1 VARSNPTAGW
11 KAALIA
17 SAGLA
22 VVFVIF
28 GGINNGFSKRT
39 IITLAV
45 AGALL
50 GAIGAPDFQP
60 DSFRYPVLW
69 QIAFAILGCVL
80 VAFHFEAGPLA
91 ISSRWSRAARWDTSR
106 VTGRATSMCPEAE
119 TLDQPGRSRAA
130 RAHR

>member
-1 VARSNPTAGW
+1 MARSKPTAGW

-39 IITLAV
+39 IMTLAL

-69 QIAFAILGCVL
+69 QTAFAILGCVL
-80 VAFHFEAGPLA
+80 VAMTMALG
-91 ISSRWSRAARWDTSR
+91 
-106 VTGRATSMCPEAE
+106 G
-119 TLDQPGRSRAA
+119 
-130 RAHR
+130 

>member
-1 VARSNPTAGW
+1 MARSNPTAGW

-69 QIAFAILGCVL
+69 QTAFAILGCVL
-80 VAFHFEAGPLA
+80 VAFHFEAGPLGYFFA
-91 ISSRWSRAARWDTSR
+91 VAAGGALGYFARYWTSYID
-106 VTGRATSMCPEAE
+106 VP
-119 TLDQPGRSRAA
+119 
-130 RAHR
+130 